1 MTKMGAIM
9 AQGII
14 DAGGRNVTIGLRAK
28 SGYPRMTAV
37 LSMLVFTQYWYWYPL
52 SYCISL
58 TFVPTAFIGLDSQ
71 LKMPM
76 CSVTS
81 HCKPSLFAYPAAI
94 NLDDKKDKGKLVKA
108 VLSTTAKAK
117 AKAAKKAR
125 EEGKD
130 TDGMDVD
137 GEKKEGDADGMDVD
151 GDAKEEEEDEKE
163 KKKPEPTKEELS
175 NPARVTP
182 AQERYVRFDEGSR
195 FVPAAADLKRG
206 FVVLKDTTPGEDIE
220 YVAATR
226 TLVPG
231 VTDTGGGAAAAV
243 PAEEEPA
250 APEEFEFDPNEV

>member
-1 MTKMGAIM
+1 
-9 AQGII
+9 
-14 DAGGRNVTIGLRAK
+14 
-28 SGYPRMTAV
+28 
-37 LSMLVFTQYWYWYPL
+37 
-52 SYCISL
+52 
-58 TFVPTAFIGLDSQ
+58 
-71 LKMPM
+71 
-76 CSVTS
+76 
-81 HCKPSLFAYPAAI
+81 
-94 NLDDKKDKGKLVKA
+94 
-108 VLSTTAKAK
+108 
-117 AKAAKKAR
+117 
-125 EEGKD
+125 
-130 TDGMDVD
+130 MDVD

-250 APEEFEFDPNEV
+250 APEEFEFDPTDV